1 MFNVRLEIMYILQLT
16 VRNYFQYW
24 AVIEIQ
30 YFAITKI
37 NWLEL
42 FKEIIPVYSENH
54 MKLVNTKRKM
64 IVTAGGT

>member
-30 YFAITKI
+30 YFTITKI

-42 FKEIIPVYSENH
+42 FKETIPVYSESH
-54 MKLVNTKRKM
+54 TKLVNTKRK
-64 IVTAGGT
+64 ITVTAGDT